1 MKDLF
6 SIITKIINPSIAATQ
21 KISNLDLSIK
31 DLTEY
36 DKFVYIVASMG
47 YNPDNFYTDYK
58 EFIKNNEDIAP
69 LSMQKHAIRIK
80 KA

>member
-6 SIITKIINPSIAATQ
+6 SVITKIVNPSIAITQ

-31 DLTEY
+31 DLTDY
-36 DKFVYIVASMG
+36 DKFVYIVSCMG

-58 EFIKNNEDIAP
+58 EFVKSNDRIAP
-69 LSMQKHAIRIK
+69 LSM
-80 KA
+80 